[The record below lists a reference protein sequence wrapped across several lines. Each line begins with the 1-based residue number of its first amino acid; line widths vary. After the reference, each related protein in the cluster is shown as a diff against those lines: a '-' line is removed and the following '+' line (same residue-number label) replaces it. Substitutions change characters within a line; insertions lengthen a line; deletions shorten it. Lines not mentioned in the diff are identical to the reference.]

1 MYKMLYGDKI
11 LFDAYS
17 DDERIIDASMSQQ
30 SVNVPSYLDFTISI
44 KHPLYSIL
52 AERADTVY
60 LYSNDE
66 KIFEGVIDSI
76 TEDFNRFLKISC
88 VSALDFLSDTHV
100 RPYSTVSENGSV
112 ISPTDG
118 SQYFQWLI
126 DQHNAHAMDSRKDF
140 EVGVNQGSYFE
151 NYRFRDSDSTAT
163 TFAELK
169 SEILDKYGAYLT
181 LTYETKGTK
190 TLNLYADVHD
200 MNDQVID
207 FGENLTDFTKVIDT
221 KDQYTA
227 LYPKGGTR
235 DRLENEP
242 SDIKIPPTTISSLP
256 DGVTQYNSDIVK
268 YGDVIYSES
277 ARARY
282 GYREYIWDDS
292 NTKDAATLLQR
303 AVPALLKLISPSLT
317 ITVKA
322 VDLSLYMSGYQHL
335 NVGQAVRIRSKPHGV
350 DEYLM
355 VTSVDVNL
363 TDPSRTE
370 YTLGTSYDTLTG
382 QQSGYLKSLNSS
394 INSAVD
400 KAASISA
407 DVKELANKV
416 PLSEDYEYASSAS
429 KTVAPDDGWGSD
441 MPYYIAGKYLWQ
453 RVTKHYE
460 NNVTTVS
467 EPVMIT
473 GNSSAV
479 LKIKSSNGLQFKN
492 GIIKTSFY
500 VSVYYGNEVIDTLTD
515 LRLLYGETAT
525 LVWSVKNTEDSN
537 PVVIQA
543 SDPRLANDGF
553 RMNITA
559 DDVNTKATFYCELYS

>member
-1 MYKMLYGDKI
+1 MYKMLYGDKM

-17 DDERIIDASMSQQ
+17 DDERIMDASLSQQ
-30 SVNVPSYLDFTISI
+30 SVNVPAYLDFTISI
-44 KHPLYSIL
+44 THPLYSIL

-76 TEDFNRFLKISC
+76 TEDFNRYRKISC
-88 VSALDFLSDTHV
+88 VSALDFLSDTYV
-100 RPYSTVSENGSV
+100 RPYSTSPENGKV
-112 ISPTDG
+112 VAPTNG
-118 SQYFQWLI
+118 SQFFQWLI
-126 DQHNAHAMDSRKDF
+126 DQHNAHAMDSRKSF
-140 EVGVNQGSYFE
+140 TVGVNQGSYFE
-151 NYRFRDSDSTAT
+151 DYMARDSDSMET
-163 TFAELK
+163 TFSELK
-169 SEILDKYGAYLT
+169 SELLDKYGAYLT
-181 LTYETKGTK
+181 LTYENQGIK

-200 MNDQVID
+200 MNDQIID
-207 FGENLTDFTKVIDT
+207 FGENLTDFTKTIDT

-235 DRLENEP
+235 DRLDTEP
-242 SDIKIPPTTISSLP
+242 SDVKIPPTTIASLP

-282 GYREYIWDDS
+282 GYREYVWNDPD
-292 NTKDAATLLQR
+292 TKDAATLLAR

-322 VDLSLYMSGYQHL
+322 VDLSLYMSGYNHL

-355 VTSVDVNL
+355 VTAVDINL
-363 TDPSRTE
+363 TNPSQTE

-382 QQSGYLKSLNSS
+382 QQSGYLNSLNRS
-394 INSAVD
+394 INAAVD

-407 DVKELANKV
+407 DVNELAKKV

-429 KTVAPDDGWGSD
+429 KTVPPDDGWSSD
-441 MPYYIAGKYLWQ
+441 MPYYIAGRYLWQ
-453 RVTKHYE
+453 RITKHYE
-460 NNVTTVS
+460 NNVITVT

-479 LKIKSSNGLQFKN
+479 LKIKSTNGLQFKN
-492 GIIKTSFY
+492 GIIKTSLY
-500 VSVYYGNEVIDTLTD
+500 VSVYYGNEVVDTLTH
-515 LRLLYGETAT
+515 LRLLYGDTAT
-525 LVWSVKNTEDSN
+525 LVWSVKSTEGSD

-543 SDPRLANDGF
+543 SDPRLTNDGF
-553 RMNITA
+553 RMDITS